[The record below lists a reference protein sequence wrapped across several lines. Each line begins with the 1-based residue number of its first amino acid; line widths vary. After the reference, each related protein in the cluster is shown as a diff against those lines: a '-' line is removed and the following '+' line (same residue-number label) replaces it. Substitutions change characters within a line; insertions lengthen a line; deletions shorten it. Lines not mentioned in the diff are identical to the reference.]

1 MCHSPLLQEL
11 GLTIIRVGFG
21 VIFTVF
27 GYQKLISGTTE
38 LAQLGS
44 AMGLFG
50 ITWGHL
56 LWGYAA
62 ALTLLFGGLAFTLGL
77 YTRIASLPLLC
88 FLIVALYFHFHNNDP
103 FVKWA
108 FAAICLCIVAAF
120 FVAGSGT
127 YSIDCLLKKCVQ
139 TRPDHQIKEDLG

>member
-21 VIFTVF
+21 VIFTIF
-27 GYQKLISGTTE
+27 GYQKLISGAANLT
-38 LAQLGS
+38 QLGS
-44 AMGLFG
+44 AIGLFG

-77 YTRIASLPLLC
+77 YVRIASLPLLW
-88 FLIVALYFHFHNNDP
+88 FLIVALYFHFQNNDP

-108 FAAICLCIVAAF
+108 FAAMSLCIVAAF
-120 FVAGSGT
+120 FVAGGGT
-127 YSIDCLLKKCVQ
+127 YSIDCAIKKCVTNSADQ
-139 TRPDHQIKEDLG
+139 SAANR